1 MFKYS
6 RKAFL
11 TSGYVISNS
20 CRIDAVASLSLS
32 ISAGEIGLPPATDDI
47 RGISRSSLLISSWRV
62 LQFAGD
68 GTVQA
73 LYEAYKADPT
83 DETKKALSTEYL
95 TTYYPT
101 VVRRK

>member
-1 MFKYS
+1 M
-6 RKAFL
+6 
-11 TSGYVISNS
+11 
-20 CRIDAVASLSLS
+20 AVAD
-32 ISAGEIGLPPATDDI
+32 IIAEPAMYGGYKVPVKGFDFDADSFT
-47 RGISRSSLLISSWRV
+47 S
-62 LQFAGD
+62 

>member
-1 MFKYS
+1 MKGFDFDADS
-6 RKAFL
+6 F
-11 TSGYVISNS
+11 TS
-20 CRIDAVASLSLS
+20 
-32 ISAGEIGLPPATDDI
+32 
-47 RGISRSSLLISSWRV
+47 
-62 LQFAGD
+62 